1 MSKPNN
7 HWAVAVLL
15 CGCLAAATARAELAD
30 RDKPVNLEADTM
42 TVDDLKKVSIYQG
55 NVILTQGTLAI
66 RADKLV
72 VTENKDGSHH
82 GTATGNPA
90 TFRQKREAVEEYVE
104 GYGQRIE
111 YDEGK
116 DVVELFTQAR
126 MKRNQDEVR
135 GNYISYDGKTEFFK
149 VIGGKEAATAN
160 NPKGRV
166 RAVIQPKKKADGETP
181 GNGVEIKP
189 ASAIAAPRDN

>member
-1 MSKPNN
+1 MSKPSNRL
-7 HWAVAVLL
+7 AVAALACCCLL
-15 CGCLAAATARAELAD
+15 ATAARAELAD

-42 TVDDLKKVSIYQG
+42 TVDDLKKVSVYQG
-55 NVILTQGTLAI
+55 NVILTQGTLTI
-66 RADKLV
+66 HADKLV

-82 GTATGNPA
+82 GSATGNPA
-90 TFRQKREAVEEYVE
+90 TFRQKREGVEEYVE

-111 YDEGK
+111 YEESK

-135 GNYISYDGKTEFFK
+135 GNYISYDGKTEFFR
-149 VIGGKEAATAN
+149 VIGGKEAVTAN

-166 RAVIQPKKKADGETP
+166 RAVIQPKKKAEATP
-181 GNGVEIKP
+181 APGADVELKP
-189 ASAIAAPRDN
+189 AVGIANP